1 MTRRGSLAALLAV
14 LRTAAAGLLVTGI
27 LVLSQQPVFA

>member
-1 MTRRGSLAALLAV
+1 MSRPPMAAVLLV
-14 LRTAAAGLLVTGI
+14 LRTAAASLLVSGI

>member
-1 MTRRGSLAALLAV
+1 VSRPTLGAVLAV
-14 LRTAAAGLLVTGI
+14 LRTAAASLLASGI